1 MPVRTTKLHEM
12 KAAGERIPCVTAYDY
27 PTARLEDAAGI
38 PVILVGDSLGNVVLG
53 YDTTL
58 PVTMDD
64 MVRHTQA
71 VVRGAPNAL
80 VIADMPFMSYQA
92 SDGVGVAERRAAAPR
107 GRRPGREARGRRR
120 RRRDGP
126 THRRRWH
133 PGHGA
138 RRLTPQSVNQLGGYR
153 VQGATLA
160 QAQSLMEDAAALEQ
174 AGAFAVVLEVIPG
187 PLAEAVTKRLSIP
200 TIGIGAGA
208 GCDGQIQ
215 VVHDILGFGVRT
227 PRHAKRY
234 ADLNAVIGQALA
246 AYASDIRGG
255 SFPTAEHT
263 LNIDDAV
270 LRELLRGAELE
281 G

>member
-1 MPVRTTKLHEM
+1 MPVRTTKLQEM

-58 PVTMDD
+58 PVTMED

-92 SDGVGVAERRAAAPR
+92 SEESALRNAGRLLQEGGAQAVKLEGGVAVAETVRRIVGAGIPVM
-107 GRRPGREARGRRR
+107 
-120 RRRDGP
+120 
-126 THRRRWH
+126 
-133 PGHGA
+133 GHIG
-138 RRLTPQSVNQLGGYR
+138 LTPQSVNQLGGYR

-263 LNIDDAV
+263 LDIDDAV